1 MHLSNRLLE
10 LILTQRYRWVQHLLF
25 WLTMYLPH
33 LLALSGI
40 TGTRMPPK
48 LLVVY
53 VTVLVVD
60 TALVYFNLYF
70 LIPRFF
76 LRRQYWQYAAG
87 TAFLVLANAVLG
99 SMMLKHAL
107 SNGASWQPNVLAVV
121 DSAVLTFNLLM
132 TAVAFNI
139 IKRFLRNQARMKE
152 LETTGLKTELA
163 YLKNQIN
170 PHFLFN
176 ALNNIYVRS
185 RINPADASESI
196 LHLSDL
202 LRYQLYDCAQ
212 ESVNLSDEIEYLQNY
227 LKIDKMRKNKSQIE
241 FEVNGSP
248 SGIKVAPF
256 LFLPF
261 VENALKH
268 GLNLDNE
275 NRIHV
280 SFDIQSENI
289 LFEVENGK
297 PDRPV
302 QPNGQGGIGLANI
315 GRRLDLLYPGRYRLD
330 IDDQERA
337 YKVSLHLNLN

>member
-1 MHLSNRLLE
+1 MQLSNRLLE
-10 LILTQRYRWVQHLLF
+10 LILVQRYRWVQHVLF

-70 LIPRFF
+70 QIPRFF
-76 LRRQYWQYAAG
+76 LRRRYWQYALS
-87 TAFLVLANAVLG
+87 TAFLVLMNAVLG
-99 SMMLKHAL
+99 SILLAHAL
-107 SNGASWQPNVLAVV
+107 SDGASWNPNILQVV

-132 TAVAFNI
+132 TAVGFNI
-139 IKRFLRNQARMKE
+139 IKRFLRNQARLKE
-152 LETTGLKTELA
+152 LETSGLKTELA

-176 ALNNIYVRS
+176 ALNSIYVSS
-185 RINPADASESI
+185 RKNPAEVSESI

-212 ESVNLSDEIEYLQNY
+212 ESVNLGDEIEYLHNY
-227 LKIDKMRKNKSQIE
+227 LQIDKMRKNKASVDFQ
-241 FEVNGSP
+241 VKGSP

-256 LFLPF
+256 LFIPF

-275 NRIHV
+275 NHIRV
-280 SFDIQSENI
+280 FFDITPDEVV
-289 LFEVENGK
+289 FEVENGK
-297 PDRPV
+297 PELPLAA
-302 QPNGQGGIGLANI
+302 NGHGGIGLTNI
-315 GRRLDLLYPGRYRLD
+315 GRRLDLLYSGRYQLD
-330 IDDQERA
+330 IEDQERV
-337 YKVSLHLNLN
+337 YRVRLSLHPN

>member
-10 LILTQRYRWVQHLLF
+10 LILTRRYRWVQHLLF

-33 LLALSGI
+33 MLALSGI
-40 TGTRMPPK
+40 TGTRMPAK

-60 TALVYFNLYF
+60 TALVYFNLYV
-70 LIPRFF
+70 LIPRLF
-76 LRRQYWQYAAG
+76 LRRQYWQYALS

-99 SMMLKHAL
+99 SIMLKHAL
-107 SNGASWQPNVLAVV
+107 SNGASWSPNILQVV

-132 TAVAFNI
+132 TAVGFNI
-139 IKRFLRNQARMKE
+139 IKRFLRNQARLKE
-152 LETTGLKTELA
+152 LETTSLKTELN

-176 ALNNIYVRS
+176 ALNSIYVRT
-185 RINPADASESI
+185 RTNPAQASESI

-227 LKIDKMRKNKSQIE
+227 LSIDKMRKNKSLVDFQ
-241 FEVNGSP
+241 VKGSS

-275 NRIHV
+275 NQIHV
-280 SFDIQSENI
+280 SFDIQPGEI
-289 LFEVENGK
+289 IFEVENGK
-297 PDRPV
+297 PEHPV
-302 QPNGQGGIGLANI
+302 HQNGQGGIGLTNI
-315 GRRLDLLYPGRYRLD
+315 CRRLNLLYPGKHQLD
-330 IDDQERA
+330 IDDQDRS
-337 YKVSLHLNLN
+337 YKVRLCLHPN